1 MDASSRAIVFASLLN
16 KPERVWVESVSTAA
30 DHLRASAPEP
40 ADEQRLLLEFF
51 ATIARPHI
59 SWDAVQSS
67 KGWIEPAFL
76 PNRSADLLHQK
87 PVTLMAKAFKWP
99 RKDAFFC
106 VGILALS
113 FSTLH
118 AQSPQQI
125 IQQAVNTE
133 RTADQNDHSNWIYL
147 EESDKPKEHVL
158 QWVAG
163 TQQGNV
169 ERILE
174 KDAQELPETR
184 TAGAHSK
191 ISARH
196 QSSEQAG
203 RGGRTTTIKQIDD
216 LLKLLPAAF
225 IWTQTGATATT
236 TSLHFEPAP
245 NFHPPTR
252 EARVFSSMTGDL
264 VVDNQQHRI
273 CKVKGH
279 LIHDVTF
286 GGGLLGRL
294 KERSSFALEQQQV
307 GPSLWELTAIH
318 VHLEGNALLFK
329 SVSLQQDDKRSRFQ
343 PEPAN
348 VTLEQAAA
356 SVMSEPE
363 LVACSESLNSGPAS
377 EGQAACVEKLTIST
391 GLKP

>member
-1 MDASSRAIVFASLLN
+1 MTKKARLF
-16 KPERVWVESVSTAA
+16 WVGV
-30 DHLRASAPEP
+30 L
-40 ADEQRLLLEFF
+40 
-51 ATIARPHI
+51 
-59 SWDAVQSS
+59 
-67 KGWIEPAFL
+67 AF
-76 PNRSADLLHQK
+76 
-87 PVTLMAKAFKWP
+87 
-99 RKDAFFC
+99 
-106 VGILALS
+106 S
-113 FSTLH
+113 FPTVH

-125 IQQAVNTE
+125 IQQAVNSE

-147 EESDKPKEHVL
+147 EESDKPKEHLL

-163 TQQGNV
+163 TQHGNV

-174 KDAQELPETR
+174 KDDLQLPESRQRDLIQKYLHDTR
-184 TAGAHSK
+184 AQNK
-191 ISARH
+191 
-196 QSSEQAG
+196 QVSEGNHDNQ
-203 RGGRTTTIKQIDD
+203 QIDD
-216 LLKLLPAAF
+216 LLKLLPIAF
-225 IWTQTGATATT
+225 VWTETGATPTT

-273 CKVKGH
+273 CRIKGH

-294 KERSSFALEQQQV
+294 KERSSFSLEQQQV
-307 GPSLWELTAIH
+307 GPSVWELTQIH

-343 PEPAN
+343 PEPAII
-348 VTLEQAAA
+348 TLDQAAV
-356 SVMSEPE
+356 SVMGQPE
-363 LVACSESLNSGPAS
+363 LFACSESANRALGSETQAS
-377 EGQAACVEKLTIST
+377 CVEKRTKDA